1 MEQIEIGQR
10 VRVIDGSFVHYGQVG
25 TVVDAGSANDWYVHL
40 DHDQDRP
47 AAQMLFHVAELEAV
61 LTEQQKVP
69 DLCS

>member
-10 VRVIDGSFVHYGQVG
+10 VRVIDGALIHYRQVG

-47 AAQMLFHVAELEAV
+47 AAQILFHVEELEAV
-61 LTEQQKVP
+61 LMEQQIVP
-69 DLCS
+69 DLRS